1 MPRITIAAA
10 FACGLMAAC
19 SPTPTTQSAPL
30 PPVSESLTLSG
41 PISGSLTSAGSARCS
56 IDSKG
61 QITQPFKVE
70 IYGKVQG
77 TDTHIELRVDAYLGP
92 GSYAGENF
100 AGLIDGFSITKGT
113 SASTDL
119 SLLKASLGTITV
131 VKGGTGSVDMA
142 SGAQTLKGNW
152 RCR

>member
-1 MPRITIAAA
+1 MRAAKIASAL
-10 FACGLMAAC
+10 ACGLMAAC

-41 PISGSLTSAGSARCS
+41 PISGSLTSASSATCS
-56 IDSKG
+56 VDSKG
-61 QITQPFKVE
+61 QITQPLKVE

-77 TDTHIELRVDAYLGP
+77 ADTHIELRVDAYLGP

-100 AGLIDGFSITKGT
+100 AGLIDGFSITKGSS
-113 SASTDL
+113 SATDAT
-119 SLLKASLGTITV
+119 LLEASIGTIDV
-131 VKGGTGSVDMA
+131 VKGGTGSVDMT
-142 SGAQTLKGNW
+142 SGSQTLKGNW

>member
-1 MPRITIAAA
+1 MNLIKIAAA
-10 FACGLMAAC
+10 FWCGLIAAC

-30 PPVSESLTLSG
+30 PPVSESLALSG
-41 PISGSLTSAGSARCS
+41 PISGSLTSASAATCS

-70 IYGKVQG
+70 VYGKVQG

-100 AGLIDGFSITKGT
+100 AGLIDGFSVTKGT
-113 SASTDL
+113 ADSTDATM
-119 SLLKASLGTITV
+119 LKASMGTISV